1 MRGLEKAVLDKMF
14 RMLLLLLCET
24 LTMVVGPEPVQQVGE
39 RITKLYHTLCWNGDL
54 RPHVVP
60 GHRLRNLQEKQPA
73 TPDRGR
79 STLINM
85 IRDTNLPNY

>member
-39 RITKLYHTLCWNGDL
+39 RITKLDHTLCWNGDL
-54 RPHVVP
+54 
-60 GHRLRNLQEKQPA
+60 
-73 TPDRGR
+73 
-79 STLINM
+79 
-85 IRDTNLPNY
+85 